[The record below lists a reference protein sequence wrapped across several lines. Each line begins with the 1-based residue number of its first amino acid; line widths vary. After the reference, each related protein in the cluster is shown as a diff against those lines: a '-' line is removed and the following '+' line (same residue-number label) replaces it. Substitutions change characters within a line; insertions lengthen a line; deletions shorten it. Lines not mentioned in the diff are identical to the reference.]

1 MKDDGAAG
9 VYLDSAGGP
18 SAKCKKSG
26 GFQEPYEIVNVSAMQ
41 FSKAEQDRCIF
52 GMTATEASK
61 VLGQRGTTL
70 MTFCRD
76 KVRDNY
82 KNQTITLKQC
92 HVLFHWNDHSF
103 FKYHQDNKGDVAV
116 IVNLSPGVTSFHVA
130 GCATAT
136 MDGPG
141 SGHIISTKAYH
152 RSGEATRRCIK
163 LVYFFDVTDPVSV
176 GDDDGPAG
184 PSSDAAPAPA
194 QTEDTAI
201 KTDPVVKTE
210 PVIKSEA

>member
-1 MKDDGAAG
+1 MARALPVG
-9 VYLDSAGGP
+9 VRPARVSD
-18 SAKCKKSG
+18 CK
-26 GFQEPYEIVNVSAMQ
+26 P
-41 FSKAEQDRCIF
+41 
-52 GMTATEASK
+52 
-61 VLGQRGTTL
+61 
-70 MTFCRD
+70 
-76 KVRDNY
+76 
-82 KNQTITLKQC
+82 
-92 HVLFHWNDHSF
+92 
-103 FKYHQDNKGDVAV
+103 
-116 IVNLSPGVTSFHVA
+116 VA
-130 GCATAT
+130 GRYHYKLSR
-136 MDGPG
+136 GRLRHSHHG
-141 SGHIISTKAYH
+141 RSRESGHIIPTKAYH